1 MRIINN
7 YETAIKIE
15 DGKYADVY
23 TFKNMQKKLKQLEE
37 ENQKLKT
44 EIEKIKLDYIMRAV
58 KLNRNYKQTADKYS
72 DKYYKN
78 CIEWCKTFA
87 ELTEKIDN
95 LQKGNKDL
103 VFYKERTKYW
113 RKSWNQVL
121 GERNELA
128 KKVRIY
134 RRLLK
139 HG

>member
-1 MRIINN
+1 MFSALEADMREEIIS
-7 YETAIKIE
+7 
-15 DGKYADVY
+15 
-23 TFKNMQKKLKQLEE
+23 LKE
-37 ENQKLKT
+37 ENERLKT
-44 EIEKIKLDYIMRAV
+44 EIEKIKLDYITRAV
-58 KLNRNYKQTADKYS
+58 KLNRNYKQTADGYS
-72 DKYYKN
+72 DKYYKKR
-78 CIEWCKTFA
+78 IEWSKSIA
-87 ELTEKIDN
+87 ELREKIDN